1 MTRSGLFFGLILEF
15 LGDDFLKEQL
25 TVSEIVN
32 MLLRRWWI
40 IAFTAFSLAVAAFFY
55 SQFMLVPLYRT
66 DGSLFVNA
74 SRTQTSDVS
83 SSNILASQQ
92 LATTCKEI
100 LTRRTFLAA
109 VSDDVVENGGHR
121 YPPAQLKKM
130 ISIRSVNDTEIMEIT
145 VSGSERED
153 LKLICDSVLTMS
165 ANELSRVINAG
176 QVKILDLGQV
186 PEKPYSPNTR
196 ANTLLCFFIGLL
208 AGSLIVFCIELL
220 DTRVKSRD
228 DIVTRYEGSLLGEIP
243 ELSLVIG
250 KKEDGY
256 SHGSYAYHDK
266 GGKK

>member
-1 MTRSGLFFGLILEF
+1 M
-15 LGDDFLKEQL
+15 KEQL

-40 IAFTAFSLAVAAFFY
+40 IAFTAFSLAVVAFFY
-55 SQFMLVPLYRT
+55 SQFMLVPLYKT

-83 SSNILASQQ
+83 QSNIIASQQ

-100 LTRRTFLAA
+100 LTRRTFLAT
-109 VSDDVVENGGHR
+109 VSEDVVAKGGNK

-130 ISIRSVNDTEIMEIT
+130 ISIKSVNDTEIMEIT

-153 LKLICDSVLTMS
+153 LKLICDSVLTLS

-186 PEKPYSPNTR
+186 PERPYSPNTR
-196 ANTLLCFFIGLL
+196 NNTLICFFIGLL
-208 AGSLIVFCIELL
+208 AGSLIVFCIEFL
-220 DTRVKSRD
+220 DTRVKSRE
-228 DIVTRYEGSLLGEIP
+228 DIVSRYDGALLGEIP
-243 ELSLVIG
+243 ELNITNS

-256 SHGSYAYHDK
+256 SYNAYAYHEK
-266 GGKK
+266 GGKQ